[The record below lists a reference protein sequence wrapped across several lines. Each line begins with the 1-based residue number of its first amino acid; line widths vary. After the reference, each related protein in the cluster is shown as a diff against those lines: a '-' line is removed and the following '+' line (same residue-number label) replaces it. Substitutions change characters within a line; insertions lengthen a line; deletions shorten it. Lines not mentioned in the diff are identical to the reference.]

1 MRQRCF
7 FRTEILIP
15 HAHRV
20 GIVFIICFPDA
31 DFQDS
36 FKDRLCVVKNTVRR
50 ISETE
55 IGANDWVEI
64 NLLLTN
70 HAPLRD
76 TKRVIT
82 LAPETETKPDDCD
95 PHSLVSLATA
105 GNVVRR
111 VTNLLSAR
119 EGEDRNP
126 PNIFQQGRQK
136 NVTPEITDSDERLN
150 STMPEQQSPPSPKL
164 LKRLFSL
171 SLN

>member
-1 MRQRCF
+1 MKQRCF
-7 FRTEILIP
+7 FRAKNLIS
-15 HAHRV
+15 HAHRI
-20 GIVFIICFPDA
+20 GIVFINFPNAHA

-82 LAPETETKPDDCD
+82 LGPETETKPDDCD
-95 PHSLVSLATA
+95 PHSLVSLMTA
-105 GNVVRR
+105 GNVGRR
-111 VTNLLSAR
+111 VTNLLSA
-119 EGEDRNP
+119 
-126 PNIFQQGRQK
+126 
-136 NVTPEITDSDERLN
+136 
-150 STMPEQQSPPSPKL
+150 
-164 LKRLFSL
+164 
-171 SLN
+171 